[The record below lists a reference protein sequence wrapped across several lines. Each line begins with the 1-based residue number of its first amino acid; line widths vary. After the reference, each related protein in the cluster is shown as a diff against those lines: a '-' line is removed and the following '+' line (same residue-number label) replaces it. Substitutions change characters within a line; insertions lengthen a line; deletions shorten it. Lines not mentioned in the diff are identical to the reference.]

1 MEEKKKRKIKIKDGK
16 TELELEKGQVE
27 FGAPDY
33 DEYERK
39 MKLKQ
44 EAKEKV
50 KDVLDKASA
59 NTNTLLSA
67 DEIIEQEVNEK
78 KQNKEQALLVYFQR
92 INLYRFHKEEH
103 KQFVELFADMQKN
116 DGDVFY
122 DELPV
127 NPETGLVYN
136 EALVALKCQELHM
149 ALRIEARKI
158 ENLKVDLLKDFGVDD
173 KQLEEEWKAWFE

>member
-1 MEEKKKRKIKIKDGK
+1 MEEKKKHKIKIKDGK
-16 TELELEKGQVE
+16 TELELEKRE
-27 FGAPDY
+27 AAFGAPDY
-33 DEYERK
+33 EEYEKK
-39 MKLKQ
+39 MKKKA
-44 EAKEKV
+44 EMKE
-50 KDVLDKASA
+50 LDRASA
-59 NTNTLLSA
+59 KTNTLLSA
-67 DEIIEQEVNEK
+67 DEIIENEVNEK